1 VDQLKATKRVCYDA
15 VPGATGDRGPIMV
28 VVPGGAGMGGSFAIG
43 RNEVTVGNWN
53 DYCKLSSLG
62 GAECKPAN
70 GNPNDPVANV
80 TAADVEKY
88 AVWLTATTK
97 VKYRLPSRAEWVY
110 AATATGKNA
119 GNPNCIVES
128 AGRGKVVRTV
138 DRDPGNDWGLRDAL
152 GNVQELVK
160 TESGY
165 EARGGHFNMPLG
177 QCSVDKASPNDGRPE
192 PITGFRLVRE
202 LGPSQ

>member
-1 VDQLKATKRVCYDA
+1 
-15 VPGATGDRGPIMV
+15 MV

-53 DYCKLSSLG
+53 DYCKLSSHG